1 MLLSPV
7 MSRTSPGQTVS
18 TQKAARRHS
27 TTFSSSSDWS
37 VTTMEARG
45 TEELAASPERNFS
58 TGGEKGC
65 QSRQEMNNIPLQH
78 FSTGDSRFKGGLRS
92 G

>member
-1 MLLSPV
+1 MGLLSPV

-27 TTFSSSSDWS
+27 TTFSSSPDWS

-45 TEELAASPERNFS
+45 TKEPAATPDRSFS
-58 TGGEKGC
+58 TRGWRGC
-65 QSRQEMNNIPLQH
+65 VRA
-78 FSTGDSRFKGGLRS
+78 DRK
-92 G
+92 